1 MGGCFITPRPGWV
14 ERTTVGGRVRDSVV
28 ARDDKVGVVLA
39 EPMSVVRAGLRLL
52 LTSDKNMRILI
63 ESGDAIESLAKIQRI
78 RDPMPVVVLIGIEM
92 RGQHDAFWLI
102 RAVREASPSMIV
114 IVTGTDLDTVAI
126 SRALFVGADGFINTN
141 TDQDR
146 LVSAV
151 RRAASGEIVL
161 EGLPRGALGGIVEG
175 FSNGHGPVLT
185 DREREVMIAAADGLT
200 ARQIARR
207 LGIAE
212 RTITT
217 HLNHIY
223 RKLGARGRVS
233 ALSAAVRLGELDAG
247 SGSRR
252 GDDTIADIATI
263 A

>member
-1 MGGCFITPRPGWV
+1 LAQTD
-14 ERTTVGGRVRDSVV
+14 E
-28 ARDDKVGVVLA
+28 KVGVVLA
-39 EPMSVVRAGLRLL
+39 ESMTVVRAGLRML
-52 LTSDKNMRILI
+52 LTSDQGVRILG
-63 ESGDAIESLAKIQRI
+63 ESSDAIESLATIQRI
-78 RDPMPVVVLIGIEM
+78 RVPMPVVVLVGIEM
-92 RGQHDAFWLI
+92 TGQHDAFWLI
-102 RAVREASPSMIV
+102 RTVREACPSMIV
-114 IVTGTDLDTVAI
+114 IVTGTDLDTVSI

-141 TDQDR
+141 TDQLR

-175 FSNGHGPVLT
+175 FGTGHGPVLT
-185 DREREVMIAAADGLT
+185 DREREVLIAAADGLT

-207 LGIAE
+207 LGVAE
-212 RTITT
+212 RTVTT

-233 ALSAAVRLGELDAG
+233 ALSAAAKLGVFDVANG
-247 SGSRR
+247 PRR
-252 GDDTIADIATI
+252 GNDAIAEVATI

>member
-1 MGGCFITPRPGWV
+1 M
-14 ERTTVGGRVRDSVV
+14 TTSLTQTDE
-28 ARDDKVGVVLA
+28 KVGVVLA
-39 EPMSVVRAGLRLL
+39 ESMTVVRAGLRML
-52 LTSDKNMRILI
+52 LTSDQGVRILG
-63 ESGDAIESLAKIQRI
+63 ESSDAIESLATIQRI
-78 RDPMPVVVLIGIEM
+78 RVPMPVVVLVGIEM
-92 RGQHDAFWLI
+92 TGQHDAFWLI
-102 RAVREASPSMIV
+102 RTVREACPSMIV
-114 IVTGTDLDTVAI
+114 IVTGTDLDTVSI

-141 TDQDR
+141 TDQLR

-175 FSNGHGPVLT
+175 FGTGHGPVLT
-185 DREREVMIAAADGLT
+185 DREREVLIAAADGLT

-207 LGIAE
+207 LGVAE
-212 RTITT
+212 RTVTT

-233 ALSAAVRLGELDAG
+233 ALSAAAKLGVFDVANG
-247 SGSRR
+247 PRR
-252 GDDTIADIATI
+252 GNDAIAEVATI

>member
-1 MGGCFITPRPGWV
+1 M
-14 ERTTVGGRVRDSVV
+14 TTSLAQTDE
-28 ARDDKVGVVLA
+28 KVGVVLA
-39 EPMSVVRAGLRLL
+39 ESMTVVRAGLRML
-52 LTSDKNMRILI
+52 LTSDEGVRILG
-63 ESGDAIESLAKIQRI
+63 ESSDAIESLATIQRI
-78 RDPMPVVVLIGIEM
+78 RAPMPVVVLVGIEM
-92 RGQHDAFWLI
+92 TGQHDAFWLI
-102 RAVREASPSMIV
+102 RTVREACPSMIV
-114 IVTGTDLDTVAI
+114 IVTGTDLDTVSI

-141 TDQDR
+141 TDQLR

-175 FSNGHGPVLT
+175 FGTGHGPVLT
-185 DREREVMIAAADGLT
+185 DREREVLIAAADGLT

-207 LGIAE
+207 LGVAE
-212 RTITT
+212 RTVTT

-233 ALSAAVRLGELDAG
+233 ALSAAAKLGVFDVANG
-247 SGSRR
+247 PRR
-252 GDDTIADIATI
+252 GNDAIAEVATI

>member
-1 MGGCFITPRPGWV
+1 VTNS
-14 ERTTVGGRVRDSVV
+14 SVPT
-28 ARDDKVGVVLA
+28 DKVGVILA
-39 EPMSVVRAGLRLL
+39 EPMTVVRAGLRML
-52 LTSDKNMRILI
+52 LTSDENIRILG
-63 ESGDAIESLAKIQRI
+63 ESGDAIEALAAIQKTRVS
-78 RDPMPVVVLIGIEM
+78 MPIVVLVGIEM
-92 RGQHDAFWLI
+92 SGQRDAFWLI
-102 RAVREASPSMIV
+102 RTVREASPSMIV

-141 TDQDR
+141 CDQLR

-175 FSNGHGPVLT
+175 FGNGPDPVLT
-185 DREREVMIAAADGLT
+185 EREREVLVAAADGLT

-207 LGIAE
+207 LGVAE
-212 RTITT
+212 RTVTT

-233 ALSAAVRLGELDAG
+233 ALAAAARLGVLEVVTG
-247 SGSRR
+247 PRR
-252 GDDTIADIATI
+252 FNDEIATI

>member
-1 MGGCFITPRPGWV
+1 V
-14 ERTTVGGRVRDSVV
+14 TTSLTQTDE
-28 ARDDKVGVVLA
+28 KVGVVLA
-39 EPMSVVRAGLRLL
+39 ESMTVVRAGLRML
-52 LTSDKNMRILI
+52 LTSDQGVRILG
-63 ESGDAIESLAKIQRI
+63 ESGDAIESLATIQRI
-78 RDPMPVVVLIGIEM
+78 RVPMPVVVLVGIEM
-92 RGQHDAFWLI
+92 TGQHDAFWLI
-102 RAVREASPSMIV
+102 RTVREACPSMIV
-114 IVTGTDLDTVAI
+114 IVTGTDLDTVSI

-141 TDQDR
+141 TDQLR

-175 FSNGHGPVLT
+175 FGTGHGPVLT
-185 DREREVMIAAADGLT
+185 DREREVLIAAADGLT

-207 LGIAE
+207 LGVAE
-212 RTITT
+212 RTVTT

-233 ALSAAVRLGELDAG
+233 ALSAAAKLGVFDVANG
-247 SGSRR
+247 PRR
-252 GDDTIADIATI
+252 GNDAIAEVATI

>member
-1 MGGCFITPRPGWV
+1 MAPT
-14 ERTTVGGRVRDSVV
+14 
-28 ARDDKVGVVLA
+28 DDKVGVVLV

-52 LTSDKNMRILI
+52 LTSDEGVRILV
-63 ESGDAIESLAKIQRI
+63 ESSDAIESLAQIQRI
-78 RDPMPVVVLIGIEM
+78 RVPMPVVVLVGIEM
-92 RGQHDAFWLI
+92 GGQHDAFWLI
-102 RAVREASPSMIV
+102 RTVRETSPSMIV

-141 TDQDR
+141 TDQLR

-161 EGLPRGALGGIVEG
+161 EGLPRGALGEIVEG
-175 FSNGHGPVLT
+175 FGNGHGPVLT
-185 DREREVMIAAADGLT
+185 EREREVLIAAADGLT

-207 LGIAE
+207 LGAAE
-212 RTITT
+212 RTVTT

-223 RKLGARGRVS
+223 RKLGAHGRVS
-233 ALSAAVRLGELDAG
+233 ALSAAARLGVLDGIAG
-247 SGSRR
+247 PRR
-252 GDDTIADIATI
+252 GNDPVAEIATI